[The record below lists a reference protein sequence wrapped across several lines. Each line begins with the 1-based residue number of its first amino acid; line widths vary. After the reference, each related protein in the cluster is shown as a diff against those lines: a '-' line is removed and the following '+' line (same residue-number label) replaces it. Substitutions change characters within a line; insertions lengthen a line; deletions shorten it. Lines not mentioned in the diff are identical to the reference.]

1 MLNICLFL
9 FFIFGYGSSGGRG
22 WLKDF
27 KYDDCRVTVNGME
40 GNGNSMYGGGGPMG
54 YGPLSGT
61 TTTTDTSLIPP
72 MHGTSVADSI
82 PVKTPMKSDSGLT
95 YPIPVSRKRT
105 RDNNAGIPDNRLLA
119 FPQNHQQ
126 NSGSNRCGSFTFL
139 GQDIS
144 FQIQQ
149 QQFEIDRFISQHVR
163 SRCVTLGFLFL

>member
-1 MLNICLFL
+1 
-9 FFIFGYGSSGGRG
+9 
-22 WLKDF
+22 
-27 KYDDCRVTVNGME
+27 
-40 GNGNSMYGGGGPMG
+40 MG

-72 MHGTSVADSI
+72 MHGTTVADSI

-95 YPIPVSRKRT
+95 YSIPVSRKRS
-105 RDNNAGIPDNRLLA
+105 RDNNAGIPDHRLLT

-126 NSGSNRCGSFTFL
+126 NSGGSNRGGSFTFL

-163 SRCVTLGFLFL
+163 SHCVTLAFFKIYLFKYSFCVYWAWLSDLFINYCVN

>member
-1 MLNICLFL
+1 MI
-9 FFIFGYGSSGGRG
+9 
-22 WLKDF
+22 F
-27 KYDDCRVTVNGME
+27 KYDDCRVPVNGME

-72 MHGTSVADSI
+72 MHGTTVADSI

-95 YPIPVSRKRT
+95 YSIPVSRKRS
-105 RDNNAGIPDNRLLA
+105 RDNNAGIPDHRLLA

-126 NSGSNRCGSFTFL
+126 NSGSNCGGSFTFL
-139 GQDIS
+139 GQDMS
-144 FQIQQ
+144 FHIQQ

-163 SRCVTLGFLFL
+163 SRCVTLGFFFLFI